1 MATIKLN
8 WSICPFCDCFGKT
21 VLRRIDWEEFEEHP
35 NIFDF
40 CCLRKLHNSYVLF
53 FKTTTLCSLKVQF
66 WSVAV
71 LSKTNITNTYR
82 TFHQFS
88 LIVAM
93 HHFSILKEYNFHLCR
108 VFFQRTP
115 ALAPIYIFALTPRL
129 YNSHKFPKYTAAKQ
143 WNRIKESKHYCCHS
157 FIFMS

>member
-93 HHFSILKEYNFHLCR
+93 HHYSILKEYNFQLCK

-115 ALAPIYIFALTPRL
+115 ALPPNI
-129 YNSHKFPKYTAAKQ
+129 NFPNILQQNNETEWKKTNIIVFTHSYSWAK
-143 WNRIKESKHYCCHS
+143 NNL
-157 FIFMS
+157 